1 MHPIRIGSA
10 TIRVQCKI
18 VPRHIRN
25 EGLLLAEE
33 ILRKVSSK
41 LVVGINDSPT
51 YSRKL
56 LWNIP
61 GVEIHDV
68 VFAERKSWGGQ
79 ARDKQKALSIPR

>member
-1 MHPIRIGSA
+1 MHPIRIGGA

-25 EGLLLAEE
+25 EGLVLAEE

-41 LVVGINDSPT
+41 LVVGMNDSPA

-56 LWNIP
+56 MWNIP
-61 GVEIHDV
+61 VVEIRDV
-68 VFAERKSWGGQ
+68 IFAERKVSGGG
-79 ARDKQKALSIPR
+79 